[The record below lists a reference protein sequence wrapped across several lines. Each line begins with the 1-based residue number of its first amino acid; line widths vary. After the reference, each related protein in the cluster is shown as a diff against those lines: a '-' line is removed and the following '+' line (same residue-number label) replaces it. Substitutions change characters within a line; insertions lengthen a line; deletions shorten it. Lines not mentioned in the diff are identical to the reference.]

1 MNCLRPIH
9 LKEYPYSAPC
19 GRCEA
24 CLSNKAND
32 WVTRL
37 RAETQAATSAFFITL
52 TYEDHFLPK
61 NKNGNPGFSLKDMQR
76 FIQNLRNKVPDP
88 IRYYYVCEYG
98 DPDKGYRPHYHMC
111 LWNWPP
117 EVDLMTACGK
127 SWVDSK
133 GRMMSIW
140 LPEMVKPLVTE
151 HILYVTKYIHKKALV
166 KPGYDK
172 PFMRCSR
179 RPGIGAQLLTDVVK
193 KFYHDTP
200 SHQIYIDGEQYYMP
214 RYYKD
219 KIYNDP
225 ESKQALLAS
234 KIRYVNIKMSKQ
246 VTKDLRQRG
255 VAEEAYAY
263 LDEHIDYS
271 TGEVKYEIRQP
282 RPRPV
287 GLLERSGLLV
297 DAQIAKRK
305 AFVNKKNKII
315 KDSYQF

>member
-9 LKEYPYSAPC
+9 LNDKTVPC

-24 CLSNKAND
+24 CLCNKAND

-37 RAETQAATSAFFITL
+37 RAETQAATSAYFLTL
-52 TYEDHFLPK
+52 TYEDHFLPR
-61 NKNGNPGFSLKDMQR
+61 NKNGLPGFSLQDMTR
-76 FIQNLRNKVPDP
+76 FIQNLRNKVPDK

-98 DPDKGYRPHYHMC
+98 DPDGGYRPHYHMC

-151 HILYVTKYIHKKALV
+151 HILYVTKYIHKKATV
-166 KPGYDK
+166 KSGYDK

-179 RPGIGAQLLTDVVK
+179 RPGIGAQLLSKEFVD
-193 KFYHDTP
+193 FYRESP
-200 SHQIYIDGEQYYMP
+200 ASQVYIDGEQYYMP

-225 ESKQALLAS
+225 ELKQRLLS
-234 KIRYVNIKMSKQ
+234 TKVRYVNTKVDKQ
-246 VTKDLRQRG
+246 ANHDKRVVG
-255 VAEEAYAY
+255 VGRVVHSYVREHVDYA
-263 LDEHIDYS
+263 
-271 TGEVKYEIRQP
+271 TGEITYQLMEH
-282 RPRPV
+282 RPKPV
-287 GLLERSGLLV
+287 GLLERYGLLA
-297 DAQIAKRK
+297 DREMSRRQ
-305 AFVNKKNKII
+305 AFIDKHNKKVK
-315 KDSYQF
+315 KSYIL